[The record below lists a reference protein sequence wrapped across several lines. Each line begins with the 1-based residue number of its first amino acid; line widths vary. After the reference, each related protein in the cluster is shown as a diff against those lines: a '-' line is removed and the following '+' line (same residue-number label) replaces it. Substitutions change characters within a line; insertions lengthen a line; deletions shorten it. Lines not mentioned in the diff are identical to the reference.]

1 MRGVE
6 LDTNLGHR
14 LSSNLDDLL
23 AHLIIVPNGDVE
35 GEIARPYLV
44 SIRLLT
50 CRVLEDVIHL
60 EQPYYIF

>member
-1 MRGVE
+1 MHDVE
-6 LDTNLGHR
+6 LGTYLGHR

-35 GEIARPYLV
+35 GEIVCPYLA

-50 CRVLEDVIHL
+50 CRVLKDVIHP
-60 EQPYYIF
+60 EQP

>member
-1 MRGVE
+1 MHGVE
-6 LDTNLGHR
+6 LGTYFGHR

-35 GEIARPYLV
+35 GETAHPYLA

-50 CRVLEDVIHL
+50 CRILEDAIHP
-60 EQPYYIF
+60 EQP